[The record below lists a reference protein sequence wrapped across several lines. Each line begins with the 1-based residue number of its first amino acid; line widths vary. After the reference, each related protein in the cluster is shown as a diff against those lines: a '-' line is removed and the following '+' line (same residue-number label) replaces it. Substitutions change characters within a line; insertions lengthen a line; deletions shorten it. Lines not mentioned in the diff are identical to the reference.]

1 MTDPT
6 NPDIIRIRRNLAK
19 MKAANAPQ
27 EHIDAYLATERTTP
41 ERELAAMPRTAM
53 ENVRG
58 GLGSALQ
65 GATFNFSDEIIA
77 AGRAAIDPNLT
88 YGDAVAEE
96 RGQLQDFRS
105 ANPKAAFGL
114 EMAGGL
120 ASGLGAAGA
129 ATRGVS
135 TAAQAVPRLLA
146 SGVGGG
152 AVAGA
157 GAGESAGG
165 RVGMAAGGAALGG
178 VLGYGAGKVA
188 TSRLGDAA
196 ASGARSFREM
206 VENQTPSVLE
216 MVGGQAD
223 EIARAAS
230 PMVRAT
236 SAPVSDEFGAPALRA
251 AGRSL
256 QGVKAPGPQ
265 RAGGE
270 MIGPRNLLAELER
283 SGMGQDALLMNT
295 GDDLTVRAVRAASNQ
310 PGSSAGR
317 TVNSRLAEQG
327 GRLGEQVPRDIAKVT
342 GFPDVG
348 PGTMPGEIRV
358 QQMLEQAQDASRPF
372 YEQARALGDI
382 APERTARLAGA
393 AGDPTP
399 FDRFVDSPIVQ
410 REIRRIKQFPEYA
423 DLPDTDMRVLDR
435 VYKALGDTQREL
447 ANGGRRVEARDMG
460 SVMEEFRS
468 ALSERAPVYGR
479 ATSAYREGIEPRQA
493 FTEGMDQ
500 FRNAAPGGIELSLRN
515 DSPIEAT
522 SRRLGI
528 STAMQDAAKGKASNV
543 DLGDLAQ
550 FRDVARAVV
559 GTPAQRE
566 RIVEAF
572 GRENY
577 EQLLAT
583 LMPKI
588 NAAAQNAA
596 ARGNSTTTKQLLDA
610 LAFGD
615 DAMLDALTQASQ
627 GRPGAAAINWISGQT
642 IGRANQAM
650 RLGIGETAGQ
660 TADLLTTRGAP
671 EIRNVLGLIEQQ
683 AAIDAARRS
692 AVAPVAGAAAR
703 TLVPSP

>member
-1 MTDPT
+1 MPD
-6 NPDIIRIRRNLAK
+6 NPQIARIRRNLAK

-41 ERELAAMPRTAM
+41 ERELAAMPRSAM

-65 GATFNFSDEIIA
+65 GATFNFSDEIVG
-77 AGRAAIDPNLT
+77 AGRAALDPNLT

-96 RGQLQDFRS
+96 RGQLQDFRK
-105 ANPKAAFGL
+105 ANPKSAFGL
-114 EMAGGL
+114 ELAGGL

-129 ATRGVS
+129 ATRGAS

-165 RVGMAAGGAALGG
+165 RAGMAAGGAALGG
-178 VLGYGAGKVA
+178 ILGYGAGKVA

-230 PMVRAT
+230 PAVRAT
-236 SAPVSDEFGAPALRA
+236 AAPVSDEFGAPALRA
-251 AGRSL
+251 AGRAL
-256 QGVKAPGPQ
+256 DNVKAPGPQ

-270 MIGPRNLLAELER
+270 LIGPRNVLAELER

-310 PGSSAGR
+310 PGSTAGR
-317 TVNSRLAEQG
+317 TVNTRLAEQG
-327 GRLGEQVPRDIAKVT
+327 GRLGEQVPRDIANVT

-382 APERTARLAGA
+382 APERLPAGA
-393 AGDPTP
+393 QGPVTR
-399 FDRFVDSPIVQ
+399 FERFVESPLVQ

-468 ALSERAPVYGR
+468 ALSERAPVYGQ

-500 FRNAAPGGIELSLRN
+500 FRNAAPGGIELSFRN
-515 DSPIEAT
+515 DSPIEGTA
-522 SRRLGI
+522 RRLGI
-528 STAMQDAAKGKASNV
+528 STAMQDAARGKASNA

-559 GTPAQRE
+559 GTPAQRD

-615 DAMLDALTQASQ
+615 DAMLDALTQAGQS
-627 GRPGAAAINWISGQT
+627 GPMSAAKNWVTGQT
-642 IGRANQAM
+642 VGRVNQAM
-650 RLGIGETAGQ
+650 RLGVGKTAGQ
-660 TADLLTTRGAP
+660 TADLLTTRGASG
-671 EIRNVLGLIEQQ
+671 IRDVLGMIEQQ

-692 AVAPVAGAAAR
+692 AVTPVAGAAAR
-703 TLVPSP
+703 TLMPSP

>member
-1 MTDPT
+1 MPD
-6 NPDIIRIRRNLAK
+6 NPQIARIRRNLAK

-41 ERELAAMPRTAM
+41 ERELAAMPRSAM

-65 GATFNFSDEIIA
+65 GATFNFSDEIVG
-77 AGRAAIDPNLT
+77 AGRAALDPNLT

-96 RGQLQDFRS
+96 RGQLQDFRK
-105 ANPKAAFGL
+105 ANPKSAFGL
-114 EMAGGL
+114 ELAGGL

-129 ATRGVS
+129 ATRGAS

-165 RVGMAAGGAALGG
+165 RAGMAAGGAALGG
-178 VLGYGAGKVA
+178 ILGYGAGKVA

-206 VENQTPSVLE
+206 VDNQTPSVLE

-230 PMVRAT
+230 PAVRAT
-236 SAPVSDEFGAPALRA
+236 AAPVSDEFGAPALRA
-251 AGRSL
+251 AGRAL
-256 QGVKAPGPQ
+256 DNVKAPGPQ

-270 MIGPRNLLAELER
+270 LIGPRNVLAELER

-310 PGSSAGR
+310 PGSTAGR
-317 TVNSRLAEQG
+317 TVNTRLAEQG
-327 GRLGEQVPRDIAKVT
+327 GRLGEQVPRDIANVT

-382 APERTARLAGA
+382 APERLPAGA
-393 AGDPTP
+393 QGPVTR
-399 FDRFVDSPIVQ
+399 FERFVESPLVQ

-468 ALSERAPVYGR
+468 ALSERAPVYGQ

-500 FRNAAPGGIELSLRN
+500 FRNAAPGGIELSFRN
-515 DSPIEAT
+515 DSPIEGTA
-522 SRRLGI
+522 RRLGI
-528 STAMQDAAKGKASNV
+528 STAMQDAARGKASNA

-559 GTPAQRE
+559 GTPAQRD

-615 DAMLDALTQASQ
+615 DAMLDALTQAGQS
-627 GRPGAAAINWISGQT
+627 GPMSAAKNWVTGQT
-642 IGRANQAM
+642 VGRVNQAM
-650 RLGIGETAGQ
+650 RLGVGKTAGQ
-660 TADLLTTRGAP
+660 TADLLTTRGASG
-671 EIRNVLGLIEQQ
+671 IRDVLGMIEQQ

-692 AVAPVAGAAAR
+692 AVTPVAGAAAR
-703 TLVPSP
+703 TLMPSP

>member
-1 MTDPT
+1 MPE
-6 NPDIIRIRRNLAK
+6 NPQIARIRRNLAK

-41 ERELAAMPRTAM
+41 ERELANMPQTTM
-53 ENVRG
+53 DTVRG

-65 GATFNFSDEIIA
+65 GATFNFSDEIVA
-77 AGRAAIDPNLT
+77 AGRAATDRDLT
-88 YGDAVAEE
+88 YRQAVDEE
-96 RGQLQDFRS
+96 RGQLQDFRK
-105 ANPKAAFGL
+105 ANPKTAFGL

-120 ASGLGAAGA
+120 ASGVGAAGA
-129 ATRGVS
+129 ATRGGA
-135 TAAQAVPRLLA
+135 TAARVLA

-157 GAGESAGG
+157 GAGESAPERAGLAVGG
-165 RVGMAAGGAALGG
+165 GVLGG
-178 VLGYGAGKVA
+178 ILGYGAGKLA

-206 VENQTPSVLE
+206 VEDQTPSVLD
-216 MVGGQAD
+216 MIGGDAA
-223 EIARAAS
+223 ARSAA
-230 PMVRAT
+230 PVVRAT
-236 SAPVSDEFGAPALRA
+236 AAPVSDEFGAPSLRA
-251 AGRSL
+251 AGRALRTAGSVGKEL
-256 QGVKAPGPQ
+256 PQGPQ

-270 MIGPRNLLAELER
+270 LVGPRNLLAELER
-283 SGMGQDALLMNT
+283 NGMGDDALLMNA
-295 GDDLTVRAVRAASNQ
+295 GDDLTVRAVRAAANQ
-310 PGSSAGR
+310 PGSTAGR

-327 GRLGEQVPRDIAKVT
+327 GRLGEQVPRDIANVT
-342 GFPDVG
+342 GFPEVG

-382 APERTARLAGA
+382 APERLPDGA
-393 AGDPTP
+393 QGPVTS
-399 FDRFVDSPIVQ
+399 FERFVNSPLVQ
-410 REIRRIKQFPEYA
+410 REIRRIRQFPEYA

-447 ANGGRRVEARDMG
+447 ATGGRRVEATDMG
-460 SVMEEFRS
+460 RVMEEFRS
-468 ALSERAPVYGR
+468 ALAERAPVYGQ
-479 ATSAYREGIEPRQA
+479 ATSLYREGIEPRQA

-500 FRNAAPGGIELSLRN
+500 FRNAAPGGIELSFRT

-528 STAMQDAAKGKASNV
+528 STAMQDAARGKASNA

-566 RIVEAF
+566 RIIEAF

-577 EQLLAT
+577 EQLVAT

-615 DAMLDALTQASQ
+615 DAMLDALTQAGQNGPVS
-627 GRPGAAAINWISGQT
+627 AAKNWITGQT
-642 IGRANQAM
+642 FGRAGRAM

-671 EIRNVLGLIEQQ
+671 DIRNVLGLIEQQ

-692 AVAPVAGAAAR
+692 AVAPIVGAGSRAVTAR
-703 TLVPSP
+703 VP